1 MQKKGI
7 TPEKIYQEAT
17 QLIIEKGYDR
27 FSVRE
32 LAGRLDVQPASL
44 YSHVKNA
51 AEISV
56 AVGKNA
62 IAQLSRTLEK
72 AIEKENREE
81 AFIAMAHAYRNFA
94 HENPELYKAIMAL
107 PGASETQLK
116 EDEQKTIR
124 PMRVA
129 IENFVPAGAPSI
141 NFQRFVRSAMHGFIM
156 LESEGFMRDKSISAD
171 DSYDMLISACLS
183 ALKEASVNSD
193 VPGDAQ

>member
-72 AIEKENREE
+72 ATEKENREE

-124 PMRVA
+124 PMRAA

>member
-32 LAGRLDVQPASL
+32 LAGRLGVQPASL

-51 AEISV
+51 AEISI

-62 IAQLSRTLEK
+62 IAQLSQTLEK

-81 AFIAMAHAYRNFA
+81 AFIAMAHAYRDFA

-107 PGASETQLK
+107 PGANETELK

-129 IENFVPAGAPSI
+129 IEYFVPEGAVSI
-141 NFQRFVRSAMHGFIM
+141 NFQRFIRSAMHGFIM

-171 DSYDMLISACLS
+171 DSYDMMIKACMS
-183 ALKEASVNSD
+183 ELKKANVHTD
-193 VPGDAQ
+193 VPDDAQ

>member
-72 AIEKENREE
+72 ATEKENREE

-183 ALKEASVNSD
+183 ALKEASVTSD

>member
-27 FSVRE
+27 FSLRE

-51 AEISV
+51 EEISV

-62 IAQLSRTLEK
+62 IELLSRTLEK
-72 AIEKENREE
+72 AIDKENREE
-81 AFIAMAHAYRNFA
+81 AFIAMAHAYREFA
-94 HENPELYKAIMAL
+94 HDNPELYKAIMAL

-124 PMRVA
+124 PMRSV
-129 IENFVPAGAPSI
+129 IENYVPAGAPSI

-171 DSYDMLISACLS
+171 DSYDMLIRACLTELQKAS
-183 ALKEASVNSD
+183 AASDMTGD
-193 VPGDAQ
+193 VQ

>member
-44 YSHVKNA
+44 YSHVKNT

-72 AIEKENREE
+72 ATEKENREE

-183 ALKEASVNSD
+183 ALKEASVTSD

>member
-72 AIEKENREE
+72 ATEKENREE

-156 LESEGFMRDKSISAD
+156 LESEGFMRDKSITAD

>member
-183 ALKEASVNSD
+183 ALKEASVTSD